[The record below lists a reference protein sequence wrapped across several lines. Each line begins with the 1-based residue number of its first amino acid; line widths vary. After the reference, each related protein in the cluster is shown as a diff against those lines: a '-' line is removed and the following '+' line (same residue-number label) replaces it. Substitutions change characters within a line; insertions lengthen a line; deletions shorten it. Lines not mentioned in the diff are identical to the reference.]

1 MNKLFKAF
9 FIFLLLIFTLCFIF
23 FISGLN
29 QYARERK
36 KPELL
41 TGSKRT
47 YDYNKG
53 NDDLSK
59 FLAETKHIDF
69 NHPVFTETLARVTTP
84 GMNLEQKLEKLFYFT
99 RDTIPFDPSTI
110 ALTAS
115 GALKEM
121 KAICYTKAM
130 IYVSFC
136 RRLGVPANVALEE
149 FVIKARSK
157 KISSGHGIAKIFYK
171 GKWIYLDTVSNKGAW
186 SWWDKKNAHLLEPP
200 LFSLEHNVLVDER
213 FVSNL
218 VLRDFETNDVP
229 EEWLKDL
236 EGLEGWLAK
245 QIMKLLS
252 CVRFEFIVFI

>member
-1 MNKLFKAF
+1 MWKTSFG
-9 FIFLLLIFTLCFIF
+9 FLVFTLCFIF
-23 FISGLN
+23 FISSSN
-29 QYARERK
+29 QFAGERK
-36 KPELL
+36 KKELL
-41 TGSKRT
+41 TDSKRT
-47 YDYNKG
+47 HGDYNKG
-53 NDDLSK
+53 DDNLLK
-59 FLAETKHIDF
+59 FLEETEHIDF

-84 GMNLEQKLEKLFYFT
+84 DMSLEQKLEKLFCFT

-149 FVIKARSK
+149 FVIKAKPK
-157 KISSGHGIAKIFYK
+157 KISSGHGITKIFYK
-171 GKWIYLDTVSNKGAW
+171 GKWLYLDTVSNKEAW
-186 SWWDKKNAHLLEPP
+186 SWWDKRNAHMLELPV
-200 LFSLEHNVLVDER
+200 FSLEHNVLVDER

-218 VLRDFETNDVP
+218 VLKDFETNDVP

-236 EGLEGWLAK
+236 EDLKGWLAK
-245 QIMKLLS
+245 QIMKLLPYI
-252 CVRFEFIVFI
+252 RFEFIVFI

>member
-1 MNKLFKAF
+1 MWKTSFR
-9 FIFLLLIFTLCFIF
+9 FLVFTLCFIF
-23 FISGLN
+23 FISGSN

-36 KPELL
+36 KKELL
-41 TGSKRT
+41 TDSNSTHDNYKKR
-47 YDYNKG
+47 
-53 NDDLSK
+53 DDNLSK
-59 FLAETKHIDF
+59 FLEETKHIDF
-69 NHPVFTETLARVTTP
+69 NHPIFTETLARVTTP
-84 GMNLEQKLEKLFYFT
+84 DMSLEQKLEKLYYFT

-136 RRLGVPANVALEE
+136 RRLGIPANVALEE

-157 KISSGHGIAKIFYK
+157 KTSSGHGIAKIFYN
-171 GKWIYLDTVSNKGAW
+171 GKWLYLDTVSNKEAW
-186 SWWDKKNAHLLEPP
+186 CWWDKKNAHLLEPP
-200 LFSLEHNVLVDER
+200 VFSLEHNVLVSER

-218 VLRDFETNDVP
+218 VLKDFETNDVP

-236 EGLEGWLAK
+236 NDLDSWLAK
-245 QIMKLLS
+245 QIKALLS